1 MSEKV
6 IEFPKHKVVRDVP
19 GEVMEE
25 RNRRA
30 DQKMADSIVDEITGL
45 IITELDNYYV
55 DVENKTFAKDL
66 VLGADALKAS
76 VYRSF
81 GLDHHLHPF
90 IDNNVKLI
98 EGDVTGMT
106 KEEIKEKIE
115 KIMGELSE
123 AKESLDNEEEE

>member
-1 MSEKV
+1 MTDKV
-6 IEFPKHKVVRDVP
+6 IEFPKNKVVRDVP

-30 DQKMADSIVDEITGL
+30 DQKMADSIVDEISGL

-55 DVENKTFAKDL
+55 EVTEKQFAKDIIL
-66 VLGADALKAS
+66 VVDALKAA

-81 GLDHHLHPF
+81 GIDHHLHPF
-90 IDNNVKLI
+90 IDDNVKLI
-98 EGDVTGMT
+98 EGDINAMS

-115 KIMGELSE
+115 KIMSELSE
-123 AKESLDNEEEE
+123 AKDRIDNEEEE